1 MIKQVKMDID
11 PELMDKNIV
20 KITNNDKKEKRK
32 KLVKRIIIGTSV
44 AAVAGAA
51 VLWATKNG
59 VKPPKV
65 GLNLTPNYDPANDP
79 NMIRGTI
86 VDTLSGKKFD
96 GYWFE
101 SESDERVFFTPKDGI
116 LK

>member
-1 MIKQVKMDID
+1 MIRKTMTDKQQ
-11 PELMDKNIV
+11 
-20 KITNNDKKEKRK
+20 DKKANEKK
-32 KLVKRIIIGTSV
+32 KLVKRIIIGTSA